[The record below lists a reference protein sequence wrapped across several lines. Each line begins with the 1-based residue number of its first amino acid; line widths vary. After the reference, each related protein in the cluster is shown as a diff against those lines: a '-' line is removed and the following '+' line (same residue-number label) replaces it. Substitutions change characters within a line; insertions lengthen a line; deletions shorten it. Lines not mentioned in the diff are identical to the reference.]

1 MPWIKTIIPFYQ
13 KIQYYVLLT
22 NVLLISALL
31 LSCDIPEETF
41 TNPLDIEA
49 NAEKGIK
56 PPAIVFFPDKI
67 ETKLGEYFLLD
78 VYALELDS
86 VGGAQIEINYNVSSL
101 SVSAVSKGNFF
112 QGGNDPIFVSENNN
126 GKLVIYVTYMGPE
139 GATVSG
145 TGNIATIAFLANI
158 RGKTT
163 LTISDT
169 SVLLDKDANPIQ
181 INGLGQGIVD
191 AK

>member
-1 MPWIKTIIPFYQ
+1 M
-13 KIQYYVLLT
+13 
-22 NVLLISALL
+22 
-31 LSCDIPEETF
+31 
-41 TNPLDIEA
+41 
-49 NAEKGIK
+49 
-56 PPAIVFFPDKI
+56 
-67 ETKLGEYFLLD
+67 
-78 VYALELDS
+78 
-86 VGGAQIEINYNVSSL
+86 
-101 SVSAVSKGNFF
+101 
-112 QGGNDPIFVSENNN
+112 
-126 GKLVIYVTYMGPE
+126 TYMGPE

-181 INGLGQGIVD
+181 INGLGQGVVG

>member
-13 KIQYYVLLT
+13 KIQNYVLLT

-41 TNPLDIEA
+41 T
-49 NAEKGIK
+49 

-86 VGGAQIEINYNVSSL
+86 VGGAQIEINYNASSL

-181 INGLGQGIVD
+181 INGLGQGVVG

>member
-56 PPAIVFFPDKI
+56 PPAVVFFPDNV
-67 ETKLGEYFLLD
+67 ETNLGESFTLE
-78 VYALELDS
+78 VFALEVDS
-86 VGGAQIEINYNVSSL
+86 VGGAQIEIDYNASIL
-101 SVSAVSKGNFF
+101 SVASVSKGSFF
-112 QGGNDPIFVSENNN
+112 QGGNDPIFISEYDN
-126 GKLVIYVTYMGPE
+126 GKLFIYVTYMGPV
-139 GATVSG
+139 GAAVSG
-145 TGNIATIAFLANI
+145 TGDIASIVFNTKIP
-158 RGKTT
+158 GETT
-163 LTISDT
+163 LTISDA
-169 SVLLDKDANPIQ
+169 SVLLDKNADPIQ
-181 INGLGQGIVD
+181 INGLGQGVVV